1 MTNDKLLYGIY
12 DFKHNCLIK
21 EKTRICLDAFLLEGV
36 GTILTGSMSREVL
49 QEHFLER
56 LKQIL

>member
-21 EKTRICLDAFLLEGV
+21 EKTRIRLDNFLLEGV
-36 GTILTGSMSREVL
+36 GPVLTGSMSREVL